1 MVKRVRK
8 KITNRKGV
16 NVKLDKL
23 KKNQQKESGYQT
35 DLTDL
40 N

>member
-8 KITNRKGV
+8 KITNKKGV

-23 KKNQQKESGYQT
+23 KKKSTEGEWLSN
-35 DLTDL
+35 
-40 N
+40 